1 MVDRTEP
8 PGLWGSGVWTALLP
22 SSRGLFSEW
31 TQQHYLPFSASTINL
46 TKCQMLH
53 QRQNSDFSANEPL
66 PSKGGEE
73 LGLQP
78 RCEQGSQWLQV
89 TRTGGVSVPGIMN
102 ASPLSIMLQD
112 SPRPL
117 PFPFPFSEA
126 ATPKSPA
133 PLGAEQGEMDCNR
146 SRRNSNSL

>member
-8 PGLWGSGVWTALLP
+8 PGLWGSGAWTTLLT
-22 SSRGLFSEW
+22 SSLGLFSEW
-31 TQQHYLPFSASTINL
+31 IQQPYLPFSVSIVNL

-53 QRQNSDFSANEPL
+53 QRQNFDFAANEPL

-73 LGLQP
+73 LGLEP
-78 RCEQGSQWLQV
+78 LCKEGSQWLQV
-89 TRTGGVSVPGIMN
+89 TPTGGVSVLGIKN

-112 SPRPL
+112 SPH

-126 ATPKSPA
+126 ATPNSPA
-133 PLGAEQGEMDCNR
+133 PLGAGQGEMDCNR
-146 SRRNSNSL
+146 RRRNSNFL